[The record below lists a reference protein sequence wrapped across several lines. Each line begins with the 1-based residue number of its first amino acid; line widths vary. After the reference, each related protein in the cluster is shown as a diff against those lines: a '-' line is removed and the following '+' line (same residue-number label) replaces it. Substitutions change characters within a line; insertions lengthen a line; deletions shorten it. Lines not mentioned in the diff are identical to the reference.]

1 MKYFLNIKINIL
13 SQIANVIITFLS
25 NLIITK
31 ILGDILRGEY
41 IIIYTFINLFV
52 LIFSFSINT
61 SIIQKISA
69 KNIQNLHVVKT
80 VILYY
85 IFTFILFY
93 FFILILQFLNLSH
106 LFANKISIE
115 YKIIIALLFLFSSLN
130 SAISSIYIANKKIIK
145 VNIITIIFSFN
156 LLLLYFIFY
165 FYHLIEG
172 KNKLFIL
179 LIITVIIQIFQ
190 FIALISGVNSLEKE
204 TNYNLINKF
213 NPLKIWIHLFTFS
226 FLIYLTNLLA
236 FFTYKAD
243 IWFLGFYK
251 GNSSVG
257 VYSLSVL
264 FAQIVWLIPNA
275 ISSIHLAEIASNN
288 KAHQIKITLSS
299 IKISIYTAFIIGIS
313 IYILSYF
320 FIIPIFGEKFAEVP
334 NIILILYIG
343 IIPFSSMP
351 IISSYLAGNNNYKYN
366 FIISFILCL
375 ITLILDFVLIPKYG
389 ITGAAL
395 ASAISYLTGAILLTM
410 YFLKITNLK
419 IYQLYFFSFDELKLA
434 FKNKYI

>member
-1 MKYFLNIKINIL
+1 MKFFLNIKINIL
-13 SQIANVIITFLS
+13 SQIINVIITFLS

-31 ILGDILRGEY
+31 ILGDVLRGEY
-41 IIIYTFINLFV
+41 IIIFTFINLFV

-61 SIIQKISA
+61 SIIQKISS
-69 KNIQNLHVVKT
+69 KSIQNIHVVKT

-93 FFILILQFLNLSH
+93 VFILILQFLNLSY
-106 LFANKISIE
+106 LIANKISFE

-130 SAISSIYIANKKIIK
+130 SALSSIYIANKKIIK
-145 VNIITIIFSFN
+145 VNFITIIFAFN
-156 LLLLYFIFY
+156 LLLFYFIFY
-165 FYHLIEG
+165 IYHFIEG
-172 KNKLFIL
+172 QNKLFIL
-179 LIITVIIQIFQ
+179 LIITVIIHFFQ
-190 FIALISGVNSLEKE
+190 FIVLLSGINSLENQ
-204 TNYNLINKF
+204 TNISLINKF
-213 NPLKIWIHLFTFS
+213 NPFKIWIQLFTFS

-243 IWFLGFYK
+243 IWFLGYYK

-257 VYSLSVL
+257 IYSLSVL

-275 ISSIHLAEIASNN
+275 ISSIHLAEIASNS

-299 IKISIYTAFIIGIS
+299 IKISIYTAFFIGIS

-320 FIIPIFGEKFAEVP
+320 FIESIFGEKFAEVP

-375 ITLILDFVLIPKYG
+375 ITLILDFLLIPIYG
-389 ITGAAL
+389 IIGAAL
-395 ASAISYLTGAILLTM
+395 ASSISYLAGAFLLTM

-419 IYQLYFFSFDELKLA
+419 IYELLFFKYDELKYA
-434 FKNKYI
+434 FKKNI